1 MWGFAPPPFHIPLY
15 NVFTSEENKKA
26 LWSDIYDEMEGGWLD
41 RETFSWRDNVFVIVI
56 FRLIKLDNSLNVS
69 SATSVIGSISIA
81 NLVRTIENRSVFLG
95 QLPAFWNIWTRKN
108 VQGWWL
114 RAHYLSQIKRQVVLD
129 DIRHDLYIRLALF
142 LLPNV
147 TKHILSKF

>member
-15 NVFTSEENKKA
+15 KVFTSEENKKA

-56 FRLIKLDNSLNVS
+56 FRLIKFDNSLNVS

-81 NLVRTIENRSVFLG
+81 NLVRTIEKVSFSWTTSIILKYLNTEECTRMMTEGSLSILNKEASCVGMISDTIFTLDLLSFSS
-95 QLPAFWNIWTRKN
+95 QMSQNI
-108 VQGWWL
+108 
-114 RAHYLSQIKRQVVLD
+114 Y
-129 DIRHDLYIRLALF
+129 
-142 LLPNV
+142 
-147 TKHILSKF
+147 